1 MNAVCEMRPVKKRSK
16 TCVKTYGL
24 INKVKGTI
32 DRYNMLK
39 KGDIVLVAVS
49 GGPDSVCLLEVL
61 NYLKDEYRLS
71 LHVAHLNHKFRKE
84 ADKEAE
90 FVRKLAEEKGI
101 ASTIEAID
109 VKEYCIKKGL
119 SKQEGA
125 REVRYDFLNRI
136 ADEVGATR
144 IATGHTADDQAETFL
159 MRLIR
164 GSGASGLSA
173 IPPVRGRI
181 IRPLI
186 EIKKTEALGFLK
198 ENNIRYVKDPTNIRP
213 VYLRNKI
220 RLELLPLLVK
230 RFNPN
235 IASALCREADILRED
250 EAFLNG
256 IADTIFKEMVTA
268 QEKDS
273 ITLNYLR
280 FSGLHPAIK
289 KRVVRRAVAELTGG
303 LKRIS
308 YIHITSAIDAV
319 KNTGK
324 GIDLTDNIRIERD
337 YNSLKVCVGKVKSTA
352 VQEAVQID
360 VPGTTEVPYFNI
372 KLEAIIN
379 NRGAAV
385 PEKADTGLFDLD
397 RAALP
402 LFIRSRK
409 EGDYFFPAGMKGR
422 KKLKEYLIDHKIPRA
437 EREKIP
443 VLVDKNNGILW
454 IIGLRMDE
462 RFRAKEDTKRRLV
475 VKVIRSVSQI

>member
-1 MNAVCEMRPVKKRSK
+1 MRPVKKRPESN
-16 TCVKTYGL
+16 VRLDVL
-24 INKVKGTI
+24 IKKVRCTI
-32 DRYNMLK
+32 DKYDMLK
-39 KGDIVLVAVS
+39 KGDSVLVAVS
-49 GGPDSVCLLEVL
+49 GGPDSVCALEIL
-61 NYLKDEYRLS
+61 NKLKDEYGLN

-84 ADKEAE
+84 AEKEAE
-90 FVRKLAEEKGI
+90 FVRKMSEQKGI

-109 VKEYCIKKGL
+109 VKDYCIKKGL

-125 REVRYDFLNRI
+125 REVRYDFLKKTADKIGAARI
-136 ADEVGATR
+136 V
-144 IATGHTADDQAETFL
+144 TGHTADDQAETFL

-186 EIKKTEALGFLK
+186 EIKKSEALGFLK

-235 IASALCREADILRED
+235 IASTLCREADILRED

-280 FSGLHPAIK
+280 FNRLHPAIK

-308 YIHITSAIDAV
+308 YLHITSAIDAI

-337 YNSLKVCVGKVKSTA
+337 YNSLKVCVGKAGSTGI
-352 VQEAVQID
+352 QEAVQME
-360 VPGTTEVPYFNI
+360 VPGTTEVPYFNMRI
-372 KLEAIIN
+372 EAIIN
-379 NRGAAV
+379 NRA
-385 PEKADTGLFDLD
+385 ELSKKADKGIFDLD
-397 RAALP
+397 KAMLP

-409 EGDYFFPAGMKGR
+409 EGDYFYPAGMKG
-422 KKLKEYLIDHKIPRA
+422 KQKLKEYLIDHKIPRA
-437 EREKIP
+437 ERGKIP
-443 VLVDKNNGILW
+443 VLINKNNDILW
-454 IIGLRMDE
+454 IMGLRMDE

-475 VKVIRSVSQI
+475 VKIV

>member
-1 MNAVCEMRPVKKRSK
+1 MRPVKKRPESN
-16 TCVKTYGL
+16 VRLDAL
-24 INKVKGTI
+24 IKKVRCTI
-32 DRYNMLK
+32 DKYDMLK
-39 KGDIVLVAVS
+39 KGDSVLVAVS
-49 GGPDSVCLLEVL
+49 GGPDSVCALEIL
-61 NYLKDEYRLS
+61 NELKDEYGLT

-84 ADKEAE
+84 AEKEAE
-90 FVRKLAEEKGI
+90 FVRKLADEKGI

-109 VKEYCIKKGL
+109 VKGYCIKRGL

-125 REVRYDFLNRI
+125 REVRYDFLKKAADKIGAARI
-136 ADEVGATR
+136 V
-144 IATGHTADDQAETFL
+144 TGHTADDQAETFL

-186 EIKKTEALGFLK
+186 EIKKSEALGFLK

-235 IASALCREADILRED
+235 IASTLCREADILRED

-280 FSGLHPAIK
+280 FNRLHPAIK

-308 YIHITSAIDAV
+308 YLHITSAIDAI

-337 YNSLKVCVGKVKSTA
+337 YNSLKVCVGKAESTGI
-352 VQEAVQID
+352 QEAVQIE
-360 VPGTTEVPYFNI
+360 VPGITEVPYFNMRI
-372 KLEAIIN
+372 EAIIN
-379 NRGAAV
+379 NRA
-385 PEKADTGLFDLD
+385 ELSKKADKGIFDLD
-397 RAALP
+397 KAMLP

-409 EGDYFFPAGMKGR
+409 EGDYFYPAGMKG
-422 KKLKEYLIDHKIPRA
+422 KQKLKEYLIDHKIPRA

-443 VLVDKNNGILW
+443 VLINKNNDILW
-454 IIGLRMDE
+454 IMGLRMDE

-475 VKVIRSVSQI
+475 VKIV

>member
-1 MNAVCEMRPVKKRSK
+1 MNAVCEMRPAKKRSK
-16 TCVKTYGL
+16 TYVKTDRL
-24 INKVKGTI
+24 INKVKDTI
-32 DRYNMLK
+32 DRYSMLK
-39 KGDIVLVAVS
+39 KGDSVLVAVS
-49 GGPDSVCLLEVL
+49 GGPDSVCALEIL
-61 NYLKDEYRLS
+61 NELKDEYELT

-90 FVRKLAEEKGI
+90 FVRKLAEKKGI

-109 VKEYCIKKGL
+109 VKKYCIKKGL

-125 REVRYDFLNRI
+125 REVRYDFLRKA
-136 ADEVGATR
+136 ADKIGA
-144 IATGHTADDQAETFL
+144 AKMVTGHTADDQAETFL

-213 VYLRNKI
+213 LYLRNKI
-220 RLELLPLLVK
+220 RLELLPLLTK
-230 RFNPN
+230 KYNPN
-235 IASALCREADILRED
+235 IADTLCREADILRED

-256 IADTIFKEMVTA
+256 IADAIFKEMVTA
-268 QEKDS
+268 YEKYS

-280 FSGLHPAIK
+280 FNRLHPAIK

-303 LKRIS
+303 LKKIS
-308 YIHITSAIDAV
+308 YEHIISAIDAI

-324 GIDLTDNIRIERD
+324 GVDLPDDIRIERD
-337 YNSLKVCVGKVKSTA
+337 YNSLYVRIGKAESGGI
-352 VQEAVQID
+352 QEAVHIE
-360 VPGTTEVPYFNI
+360 VPGTTEVPCFNI
-372 KLEAIIN
+372 KIEAIVN
-379 NRGAAV
+379 NRA
-385 PEKADTGLFDLD
+385 ELFKKADKGLFDLD
-397 RAALP
+397 KIRLP
-402 LFIRSRK
+402 LLIRGRRD
-409 EGDYFFPAGMKGR
+409 GDYFYPAGMKGR
-422 KKLKEYLIDHKIPRA
+422 KKLKEFLIDHKIPRV

-443 VLVDKNNGILW
+443 VLIDKNNDILW

-462 RFRAKEDTKRRLV
+462 RFIAREDTKRRLV
-475 VKVIRSVSQI
+475 VRLV

>member
-16 TCVKTYGL
+16 TCVKTDGL

-71 LHVAHLNHKFRKE
+71 LHVAHLNHKFRKDAE
-84 ADKEAE
+84 KEAE

-109 VKEYCIKKGL
+109 VKSYCIKKGL

-125 REVRYDFLNRI
+125 REVRYDFLKKT
-136 ADEVGATR
+136 ADKIGATR

-164 GSGASGLSA
+164 GSGSSGLSA

-186 EIKKTEALGFLK
+186 EIKKSEALGFLK

-235 IASALCREADILRED
+235 IASTLCREADILRED

-256 IADTIFKEMVTA
+256 IADAVFKEMVMV
-268 QEKDS
+268 QEKGS

-280 FSGLHPAIK
+280 FNRLHPAIK

-308 YIHITSAIDAV
+308 YLHITSAIDAI

-360 VPGTTEVPYFNI
+360 VPGITEVPYFNI

-379 NRGAAV
+379 NRAAV
-385 PEKADTGLFDLD
+385 SEKADTGLFDFD

-475 VKVIRSVSQI
+475 IRLFRSESQI

>member
-1 MNAVCEMRPVKKRSK
+1 MNAVCEMRLVKKRSK
-16 TCVKTYGL
+16 TCVKTDRL
-24 INKVKGTI
+24 INKVRGTI
-32 DRYNMLK
+32 DKYNMLK
-39 KGDIVLVAVS
+39 KGNSVLVAVS
-49 GGPDSVCLLEVL
+49 GGPDSVCALEIL
-61 NYLKDEYRLS
+61 NELKDEYGLT

-125 REVRYDFLNRI
+125 REIRYDFLKKA
-136 ADEVGATR
+136 ADKIGAVK
-144 IATGHTADDQAETFL
+144 IVTGHTADDQAETFL

-186 EIKKTEALGFLK
+186 EIKKTEAIGFLK

-235 IASALCREADILRED
+235 IASTLCREADILRED

-268 QEKDS
+268 YEKDS

-280 FSGLHPAIK
+280 FNRLHPAIK

-303 LKRIS
+303 LKKIS
-308 YIHITSAIDAV
+308 YEHIISAIDAI

-324 GIDLTDNIRIERD
+324 GVDLPDDIRIERD
-337 YNSLKVCVGKVKSTA
+337 YNSLKVCVEKAESGGI
-352 VQEAVQID
+352 QEAVQIE
-360 VPGTTEVPYFNI
+360 VPGKTEVPYFNI
-372 KLEAIIN
+372 KIEAIIN
-379 NRGAAV
+379 NRV
-385 PEKADTGLFDLD
+385 VVSEKADTGLFDLD
-397 RAALP
+397 RVTLP

-409 EGDYFFPAGMKGR
+409 NSDYFYPAGMKGR
-422 KKLKEYLIDHKIPRA
+422 KKLKEYLIDHKIPRT

-443 VLVDKNNGILW
+443 ILLDKNNAILW
-454 IIGLRMDE
+454 VMGLRMDE
-462 RFRAKEDTKRRLV
+462 RFRAKEDTKKRLIMRIV
-475 VKVIRSVSQI
+475 ATF

>member
-1 MNAVCEMRPVKKRSK
+1 MSAVCEMRPVKKRPESN
-16 TCVKTYGL
+16 VRLDAL
-24 INKVKGTI
+24 IKKVRCTI
-32 DRYNMLK
+32 DKYDMLK
-39 KGDIVLVAVS
+39 KGDSVLVAVS
-49 GGPDSVCLLEVL
+49 GGPDSVCALEIL
-61 NYLKDEYRLS
+61 NKLKDEYGLN

-84 ADKEAE
+84 AEKEAE
-90 FVRKLAEEKGI
+90 FVRKLADEKGI

-109 VKEYCIKKGL
+109 VKDYCIKRGL

-125 REVRYDFLNRI
+125 REVRYDFLKKAADKIGAARI
-136 ADEVGATR
+136 V
-144 IATGHTADDQAETFL
+144 TGHTADDQAETFL

-186 EIKKTEALGFLK
+186 EIKKSEALGFLK

-235 IASALCREADILRED
+235 IASTLCREADILRED

-280 FSGLHPAIK
+280 FNRLHPAIK

-308 YIHITSAIDAV
+308 YLHITSAIDAI

-352 VQEAVQID
+352 VQEAVQIE
-360 VPGTTEVPYFNI
+360 VPGITEVPYFNMRI
-372 KLEAIIN
+372 EAIIN
-379 NRGAAV
+379 NRA
-385 PEKADTGLFDLD
+385 ELSKKADKGIFDLD
-397 RAALP
+397 KAMLP

-409 EGDYFFPAGMKGR
+409 EGDYFYPAGMKG
-422 KKLKEYLIDHKIPRA
+422 KQKLKEYLIDHKIPRA

-443 VLVDKNNGILW
+443 VLINKNNDILW
-454 IIGLRMDE
+454 IMGLRMDE

-475 VKVIRSVSQI
+475 VKIV